1 MTKTIRWTPEMLE
14 AHLNRRK
21 REPDTVPMPKKQP
34 KYRNQKVEDASGVK
48 HDSRKEARRWAELQ
62 AMQEAGQI
70 SDLRRQVKFELI
82 PSQRRADGK
91 AERACSYVADFVY
104 TKSGAQIVADAKGM
118 KTKDYILKRKLMLY
132 VHGITV
138 LEV

>member
-1 MTKTIRWTPEMLE
+1 MTKAIRWTPDQLA
-14 AHLNRRK
+14 AHLNRQRHPAPQV
-21 REPDTVPMPKKQP
+21 EQAPKKQP
-34 KYRNQKVEDASGVK
+34 KYRNQKVEQDGIT